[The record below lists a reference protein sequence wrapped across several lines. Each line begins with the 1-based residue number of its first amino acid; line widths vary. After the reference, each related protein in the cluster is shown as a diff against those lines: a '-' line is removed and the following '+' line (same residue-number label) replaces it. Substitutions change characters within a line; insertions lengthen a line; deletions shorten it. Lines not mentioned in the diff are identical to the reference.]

1 MAYFVVQIGEVVYDF
16 TAVAHHD
23 APKQSLMERWP
34 ESSCRETKQWVAK
47 EGNVEEVLKQCQ
59 KRTFL
64 LELWPLDEGSL
75 EKSLLAIQLFTKLR
89 ERD

>member
-1 MAYFVVQIGEVVYDF
+1 MCYC
-16 TAVAHHD
+16 
-23 APKQSLMERWP
+23 S
-34 ESSCRETKQWVAK
+34 RETKQWVAK

-59 KRTFL
+59 KRNFL

-89 ERD
+89 ERLKCLKEKVVMIFQLSQLSFMKFYTA